1 MRAHSTWVILRGAHL
16 RRLICDRGEI
26 RYIPWVPS
34 FEYFRDFRERR
45 LGAKHFS
52 ANCEEGDD
60 LILNHIFRYLDPRK
74 NDLNYVEV
82 GANDAF
88 NESISYQLAKQG
100 WQGISIDSNPI
111 HEVSYISRAKFLR
124 QKHTKFICAAIGI
137 GKTQITTSHYHN
149 SLLDTSNNLFKLRAK
164 DDNNTIINE
173 DVTTTIELNDILP
186 SSLRHIQLLS
196 INTRGSDFEILKS
209 LDLNVFNVDVIRIE
223 ILHTSIGEI
232 TEHPTYKYLYDQGYR
247 LIIKMSRL
255 SFWIKPGSEAAKW
268 IPAELLN

>member
-1 MRAHSTWVILRGAHL
+1 MIL
-16 RRLICDRGEI
+16 RGEI
-26 RYIPWVPS
+26 RYIFEMN

-45 LGAKHFS
+45 LGAKRFS
-52 ANCEEGDD
+52 SNCQEGDD

-100 WQGISIDSNPI
+100 WQGISIDSNPF
-111 HEVSYISRAKFLR
+111 HSVSYISRAKFLR
-124 QKHTKFICAAIGI
+124 QKNSKFICAAIGI
-137 GKTQITTSHYHN
+137 GGAPITMTYYHE
-149 SLLDTSNNLFKLRAK
+149 SLLNSSNIFFKIRAK
-164 DDNNTIINE
+164 DDSETIINE
-173 DVTTTIELNDILP
+173 DIITTIELNDILP

-196 INTRGSDFEILKS
+196 INTRGSDFEVLKS
-209 LDLNVFNVDVIRIE
+209 LDLSVFNVDVIRIE
-223 ILHTSIGEI
+223 ILYTSIGEI

-247 LIIKMSRL
+247 LIIKTLRV
-255 SFWIKPGSEAAKW
+255 SFWIKPESETARW